1 MGPPR
6 PVLEA
11 MLIADAS
18 MRIVGA
24 SMPIVGASMPIV
36 GAVVS
41 IVGAAASIVGGRG
54 IVRWVGAPRLCD
66 GIAGGD
72 QIVGK
77 SFGQAVADTLNE
89 VTNGEAIHER
99 RGRRPRNPNTNAP
112 LRIKTRRVH
121 DYLKRLNTRVY

>member
-6 PVLEA
+6 PVPEA

-18 MRIVGA
+18 VPIFGA
-24 SMPIVGASMPIV
+24 A
-36 GAVVS
+36 VS
-41 IVGAAASIVGGRG
+41 IVGAAVSIVGDRG
-54 IVRWVGAPRLCD
+54 IVRWGGAARLRD
-66 GIAGGD
+66 GIAGSD

-77 SFGQAVADTLNE
+77 SFGQAVPDALNE
-89 VTNGEAIHER
+89 VTNGEAVHEW

-121 DYLKRLNTRVY
+121 GYLNRLNTRVY